1 MLYLPLEISFSLM
14 SPVAR
19 GREAQHV
26 SLKSIPKT
34 LAGEEE
40 LMLRRSDVW
49 NSYDFSPLF
58 LFVKDD
64 L

>member
-1 MLYLPLEISFSLM
+1 M